1 MIGKLRPHPRP
12 RGEPAHRWGRPAAA
26 RLAHR
31 FLRLLRVFGVL
42 ATVVATGLL
51 VAAGPAY
58 AAEPVEP
65 PAVPVQPTVTS
76 IDQVINN
83 IRLWL
88 LGILAAWATFCLTVG
103 MIRYTSGD
111 PGEVEKGK
119 LALRNAAI
127 GYAGALLAPLLVTI
141 FGEWL
146 TS

>member
-1 MIGKLRPHPRP
+1 MIGKLRPQPRP
-12 RGEPAHRWGRPAAA
+12 RGEPAHHRGRPASA

-31 FLRLLRVFGVL
+31 TLRLLRVVGVL
-42 ATVVATGLL
+42 ATVVAAALL
-51 VAAGPAY
+51 VATGSAY
-58 AAEPVEP
+58 AAEPVE
-65 PAVPVQPTVTS
+65 PTVTS

>member
-1 MIGKLRPHPRP
+1 MTGKLRPHPRG
-12 RGEPAHRWGRPAAA
+12 RGEPAHRRRVRPAAA
-26 RLAHR
+26 RPANR
-31 FLRLLRVFGVL
+31 TLRLLRVSGVA
-42 ATVVATGLL
+42 ATVAAAALL
-51 VAAGPAY
+51 AAAGPAQ
-58 AAEPVEP
+58 AADPVE
-65 PAVPVQPTVTS
+65 PTVTS
-76 IDQVINN
+76 IDQVIDN

-103 MIRYTSGD
+103 MIRYTSGE

-146 TS
+146 T

>member
-1 MIGKLRPHPRP
+1 MIGKLRPHPR
-12 RGEPAHRWGRPAAA
+12 GEPAHSRGRPAAA

-31 FLRLLRVFGVL
+31 ALRLLRVFGVL
-42 ATVVATGLL
+42 ATAVAATLL
-51 VAAGPAY
+51 VAAGSAY

-65 PAVPVQPTVTS
+65 TVTS
-76 IDQVINN
+76 LDQVIDN

-88 LGILAAWATFCLTVG
+88 LGILAAWATFCLVVG
-103 MIRYTSGD
+103 FFRYTSGD
-111 PGEVEKGK
+111 QDEVEKGK
-119 LALRNAAI
+119 VAFRSAGI